1 MKKNVMKTRILSS
14 QGFGNYLR
22 EACIQGVK
30 IWYWYDIFVH
40 LALGFL
46 RVYYCHSSKIAV
58 SNHPDVLSTP
68 KLLHRPVANSSPC
81 LTPKSEPLPSRLD
94 ERPKDPKVVFKY
106 EVWYSDALESV

>member
-1 MKKNVMKTRILSS
+1 MISL
-14 QGFGNYLR
+14 F
-22 EACIQGVK
+22 
-30 IWYWYDIFVH
+30 IWH
-40 LALGFL
+40 SGLL
-46 RVYYCHSSKIAV
+46 RVYYCHSTKIAV
-58 SNHPDVLSTP
+58 SNHPDVLNTP